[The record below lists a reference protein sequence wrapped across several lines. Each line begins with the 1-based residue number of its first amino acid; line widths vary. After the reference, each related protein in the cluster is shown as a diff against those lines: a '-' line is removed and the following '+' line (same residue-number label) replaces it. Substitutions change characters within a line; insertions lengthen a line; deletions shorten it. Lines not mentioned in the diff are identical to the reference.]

1 MILKK
6 CDADDVTVDFNSKDE
21 WFDLS
26 SSREAFDIR
35 NDKLGI
41 LLFSK
46 REMHFIFYDFTSYI
60 H

>member
-41 LLFSK
+41 LL
-46 REMHFIFYDFTSYI
+46 
-60 H
+60 